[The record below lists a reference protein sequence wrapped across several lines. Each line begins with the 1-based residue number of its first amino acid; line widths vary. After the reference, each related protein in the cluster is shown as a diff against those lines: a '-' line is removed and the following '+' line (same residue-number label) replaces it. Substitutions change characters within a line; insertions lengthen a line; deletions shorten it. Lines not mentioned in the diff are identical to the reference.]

1 MKRLDK
7 EHYKICLVNNHSLQK
22 KIDDLIKESFE
33 DYWHRKNISYDDRD
47 VKMDDFREAYSLSI
61 DYLFKEINEW

>member
-33 DYWHRKNISYDDRD
+33 DYCHK
-47 VKMDDFREAYSLSI
+47 KKHFL
-61 DYLFKEINEW
+61 

>member
-7 EHYKICLVNNHSLQK
+7 EHYKICLANNHLLQK

-33 DYWHRKNISYDDRD
+33 DYCHRKNIIYNDRGI
-47 VKMDDFREAYSLSI
+47 KIDDFRVAYSLSV